1 MTSHDAA
8 DVLRVD
14 DVEQEADQA
23 SKAEPVYGSGRVRH
37 DDKITVYLSSE
48 ELLRLEQARL
58 ALRSDHGLSVDR
70 GRVVREAVAASLD
83 DLEARGGDSE
93 IVRRLASGR

>member
-8 DVLRVD
+8 DVLHVN
-14 DVEQEADQA
+14 DVEQVADDA
-23 SKAEPVYGSGRVRH
+23 PKAEPVYGSGRVRH

-58 ALRSDHGLSVDR
+58 TLRSDHGLSVDR
-70 GRVVREAVAASLD
+70 GRVVREAIAASLD